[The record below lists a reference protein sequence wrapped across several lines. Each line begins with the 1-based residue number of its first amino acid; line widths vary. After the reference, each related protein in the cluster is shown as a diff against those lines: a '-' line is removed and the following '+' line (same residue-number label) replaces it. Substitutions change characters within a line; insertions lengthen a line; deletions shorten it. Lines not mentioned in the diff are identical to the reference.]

1 MTGSAQAGS
10 PRLGA
15 EPAGLGRGRMRAR
28 VTEGG
33 AEPPAASH
41 RTSENLCRKLVPLLE
56 DVSLIFFYDPRPIAR
71 SNGRSIHTQAGCG
84 HSGFPSARPKCPC
97 SSLKGTRGHRDA
109 ATPTACP
116 GEQQLRRR
124 PAQGHP
130 LSEEWP
136 PPSACRAGPT
146 PAAKGC
152 RSHGH
157 LLLPADH
164 WHCVLWSLILGF
176 RSP

>member
-1 MTGSAQAGS
+1 MTSSAQAGS

-15 EPAGLGRGRMRAR
+15 KPAGLGRGRMRAR

-33 AEPPAASH
+33 AEPCAASH
-41 RTSENLCRKLVPLLE
+41 RTSENLCRKLVSLLE

-71 SNGRSIHTQAGCG
+71 SNGRSIHTQAVCG

-97 SSLKGTRGHRDA
+97 SSLKGTRGPPRCCHTDSLPRRA
-109 ATPTACP
+109 A
-116 GEQQLRRR
+116 GL
-124 PAQGHP
+124 
-130 LSEEWP
+130 P
-136 PPSACRAGPT
+136 PPRTGTSSPGRVAAALCLPGRAHPG
-146 PAAKGC
+146 
-152 RSHGH
+152 SHGH

>member
-33 AEPPAASH
+33 VEPPAASH
-41 RTSENLCRKLVPLLE
+41 RTSENLCRKLVSLLE

-97 SSLKGTRGHRDA
+97 SSLKGTRGPPRRCHTDSLPRRA
-109 ATPTACP
+109 AA
-116 GEQQLRRR
+116 
-124 PAQGHP
+124 
-130 LSEEWP
+130 P
-136 PPSACRAGPT
+136 PPPRTGTSSPGRVAAALRLPGRAHPGSQRLPKPRPSTAAC
-146 PAAKGC
+146 
-152 RSHGH
+152 
-157 LLLPADH
+157 
-164 WHCVLWSLILGF
+164 
-176 RSP
+176 